1 MISNLKAHY
10 RRSCE
15 DFNKM
20 YIFQNFCDDDLSSIS
35 KVMLNWLLFYLCDV
49 CGFFV
54 SSFWSFLCCGS
65 DVSALVLL
73 FAASLCQKACC
84 IIMMKLWW
92 LLQRSSYKKPRGV
105 SVSDRQ
111 REQKSTCFV
120 LGIFRD
126 SHVTHCSPEIL
137 IVFWPPKTCSKMI
150 SPSNFTMVTPA
161 RPKTITH
168 QHRHS
173 EPASQ
178 SASQPASQPAREL
191 NHPVNNLAR

>member
-137 IVFWPPKTCSKMI
+137 IVVFGLPKHAQKWSHLRILQWSRLPDQK
-150 SPSNFTMVTPA
+150 
-161 RPKTITH
+161 
-168 QHRHS
+168 
-173 EPASQ
+173 
-178 SASQPASQPAREL
+178 
-191 NHPVNNLAR
+191 